1 MKYFELDQNEKK
13 VLKDFEQDKLKKV
26 PNAKKKA
33 LLYKECARQT
43 LNKTKNINIRLSYK
57 DLQEIKAKAIKK
69 GMPYQTLISSLL
81 HQYSGGI
88 IRDGE

>member
-1 MKYFELDQNEKK
+1 MKYFELDKNEKA

-26 PNAKKKA
+26 PNAKKEV
-33 LLYKECARQT
+33 LLYKEYARQT
-43 LNKTKNINIRLSYK
+43 LNKTKNINIRLSHK
-57 DLQEIKAKAIKK
+57 DLQGIKTKAIKK
-69 GMPYQTLISSLL
+69 GIPYQTLISSLL